1 MSSRDETTLEIRR
14 TFDAPPE
21 RVFDAWLER
30 EEWQAWIGPEGIAC
44 EVPLLEPRVGGRY
57 RLEMRLS
64 DGRQVPVAGTFT
76 RIERPHALAFTWG
89 WDGDPARQSIITLT
103 FTARGTQTDFLL
115 RQEGLGTRANR
126 DDHARGWA
134 GTLGKLERYLGERLA
149 SRAAAAGAP
158 IAAARF

>member
-1 MSSRDETTLEIRR
+1 MSNSDETTLEIRR

-30 EEWQAWIGPEGIAC
+30 EEWQSWIGPEGIDC

-57 RLEMRLS
+57 RIDMRLA
-64 DGRQVPVAGTFT
+64 DGRRVPVAGTFT

-89 WDGDPARQSIITLT
+89 WDGDPARQSEITLT
-103 FTARGTQTDFLL
+103 FTARGTQTDFVL

-126 DDHARGWA
+126 DDHARGWS
-134 GTLGKLERYLGERLA
+134 GTLGKLERFLRARGTAGRGAVGEATAVARL
-149 SRAAAAGAP
+149 
-158 IAAARF
+158 